1 MVLALGSVNS
11 SLLSLLVSLAWAKK
25 SSPVLILLWAMPVL
39 KKERFK
45 PAWLMGSN
53 IGQYLNRYIEIENNL
68 RIAFFPLIALSL
80 LPPLAQPA
88 LHLGFWLSSA

>member
-1 MVLALGSVNS
+1 MVIALGSVNS

-45 PAWLMGSN
+45 PAWLMGLVST
-53 IGQYLNRYIEIENNL
+53 
-68 RIAFFPLIALSL
+68 
-80 LPPLAQPA
+80 
-88 LHLGFWLSSA
+88 